1 MTLTFGD
8 FRTFRGVVRMTV
20 SRLRDRLN
28 GFPAIAIA
36 SLSIATLASAA
47 ASKRDGRPVVAG
59 FERFYDRPEAEA
71 DPVRG
76 GTLLL
81 GELNCASCHKV
92 EGIAAL
98 LVQTKQAPIL
108 DQIGGRVRP
117 DFLRAYLADPRKTKP
132 GTTMP
137 NVFANV
143 PEARAKEEIEAL
155 VHFLANTGVALESP
169 VRALQVG
176 FGERVYHQ
184 VGCVACHGARKEGE
198 REDLKTSVPL
208 GDLTKKYTVN
218 GLATFLQDP
227 LAIRPSGRMPSL
239 NLKGDESRD
248 VAHFLLEG
256 LSVKNEPNLK
266 YQYYE
271 GEWEKL
277 PDFAKLEPVAQG
289 TVDDFVVRIRKRV
302 NNYALRFEGYLQVDR
317 EGVYRF
323 HVASDDGAK
332 LSIDGD
338 VVVDH
343 DGVHSETFKEGERK
357 LTVGSHKLVVEHF
370 NGGGED
376 ALTVEF
382 EGAGI
387 ARQSLS
393 PAVTIKPE
401 RPDSKPAFRPD
412 PVLVERGRSVFADR
426 GCASCHAL
434 KDSRGIVESKLSAKS
449 LKDLHNLTSGCL
461 ADRPAAGSPDYALG
475 SSQKAAIVAAI
486 KAATSADV
494 KKPTPRDSIASVL
507 LRLNCYACHVR
518 DGVGGVEK
526 ERDAYFTTTQKEMGD
541 EGRLPPHL
549 NGVGGKLESEW
560 LKNILENGSKDRP
573 YMITHMPRFAASNA
587 GSLGEALAEVDR
599 LDPVPAIDFD
609 LPEKQVKAQGRYLVG
624 SKANNCGTCHA
635 FKNFQASGIQ
645 AINMTIMTRR
655 LRRDWFHRYVRNP
668 QEYRPGT
675 RMPSAWPQE
684 KSLITESF
692 NGDSTKQIEAVWRY
706 LSDGDQ
712 AAVPYGLGR
721 SPIPLVVGKEAV
733 IYRNFIEGAGPRAIG
748 VGYPEK
754 VNIAFDANNLRLAVI
769 WQGDFIDASRHWTG
783 RGEGFEAPLGDDILR
798 LPEGVSV
805 ARLASA
811 EAPWPETSARQGDYR
826 FLGYS
831 LAKIDRKPT
840 FHYRLGA
847 IRIDDYSDGI
857 PDPRGPRLKRTLSFD
872 LKADD
877 AGADA
882 YYRAAAGNKI
892 EIDPADRDRY
902 VIDGTWR
909 TSLETSVKPIVRNS
923 AGKAELL
930 VPIRPAT
937 DTARTAKIVQIF
949 IW

>member
-1 MTLTFGD
+1 MTFP
-8 FRTFRGVVRMTV
+8 
-20 SRLRDRLN
+20 RLRGRLI
-28 GFPAIAIA
+28 GQWAFVIA
-36 SLSIATLASAA
+36 SLSWVALASAA
-47 ASKRDGRPVVAG
+47 ANDGDGRPVVAG
-59 FERFYDRPEAEA
+59 FERFFDRPEADA
-71 DPVRG
+71 SRG

-81 GELNCASCHKV
+81 GELNCVSCHKV
-92 EGIAAL
+92 EGIAAEL
-98 LVQTKQAPIL
+98 IQTKQAPIL
-108 DQIGGRVRP
+108 DHIGGRVRP
-117 DFLRAYLADPRKTKP
+117 EFLRAYLADPRKAKP

-137 NVFANV
+137 NVFANL
-143 PEARAKEEIEAL
+143 PEAEAKEEIEAL
-155 VHFLANTGVALESP
+155 VHFLASTGVALESP
-169 VRALQVG
+169 VRALQIG

-184 VGCVACHGARKEGE
+184 VGCVACHGARKDGKHD
-198 REDLKTSVPL
+198 DLKTSVPL
-208 GDLTKKYTVN
+208 GDLTQKYTVT

-227 LAIRPSGRMPSL
+227 LAIRPSGRMPAL

-271 GEWEKL
+271 GEWDKL
-277 PDFAKLEPVAQG
+277 PGFDKLKPLSQG
-289 TVDDFVVRIRKRV
+289 TVDDFNIRVRKRT
-302 NNYALRFEGYLQVDR
+302 NNYAIRFEGYLQIDR
-317 EGVYRF
+317 EGDYAF
-323 HVASDDGAK
+323 HVASDDGAR
-332 LSIDGD
+332 LVIDGE

-343 DGVHSETFKEGERK
+343 DGVHSESFKDGERK
-357 LTVGSHKLVVEHF
+357 LEVGSHKLVVEHF

-376 ALTVEF
+376 ALTVDF

-401 RPDSKPAFRPD
+401 RPDSKPRFKPD
-412 PVLVERGRSVFADR
+412 RGLVERGRSIFAGR
-426 GCASCHAL
+426 GCASCHRL
-434 KDSRGIVESKLSAKS
+434 QDSHGVVESKLAAKAFQ
-449 LKDLHNLTSGCL
+449 DLRNRTSGCL

-475 SSQKAAIVAAI
+475 SSQKAALLAAI
-486 KAATSADV
+486 KTATAAGV
-494 KKPTPRDSIASVL
+494 QKPTPRDAIASTL

-518 DGVGGVEK
+518 DGLGGVEK
-526 ERDAYFTTTQKEMGD
+526 ERDAFFTTTQKEMGD

-549 NGVGGKLESEW
+549 NGVGGKLEAEW

-573 YMITHMPRFAASNA
+573 YMITHMPKFAASNA
-587 GSLGEALAEVDR
+587 GSLAAELAEVDR
-599 LDPVPAIDFD
+599 IEPAPAIEFD
-609 LPEKQVKAQGRYLVG
+609 LPEKRVKAQGRYLTG

-684 KSLITESF
+684 KSLITEIF
-692 NGDSTKQIEAVWRY
+692 GGDSTKQIEAVWRY
-706 LSDGDQ
+706 LADGDQ

-733 IYRNFIEGAGPRAIG
+733 IYRNFLEGAGPRAIG

-754 VNIAFDANNLRLAVI
+754 VNIAFDANDLRLAVI

-798 LPEGVSV
+798 LPEGAGV

-811 EAPWPETSARQGDYR
+811 DAAWPETSARSGDYR

-840 FHYRLGA
+840 FHYRLGS
-847 IRIDDYSDGI
+847 IKIDDFFDGI
-857 PDPRGPRLKRTLSFD
+857 PDSKGPRLKRTLSFD
-872 LKADD
+872 LKAAD
-877 AGADA
+877 AGENA
-882 YYRAAAGNKI
+882 YYRAAAANKI
-892 EIDPADRDRY
+892 EVDSADRALY

-909 TSLETSVKPIVRNS
+909 TRLETTAGPIVRKS
-923 AGKAELL
+923 AGKTELL
-930 VPIRPAT
+930 VPIRPT
-937 DTARTAKIVQIF
+937 SDTARTAKIVQTF